1 MSSDEGSDN
10 SNPFGFDAPSP
21 RRTSTRSLQATHD
34 LELEWPPIS
43 QDPFVILTD
52 ISAFGAASKF
62 IRHRSAGTPAST
74 DPAASSDGEDHGS
87 AVDGL
92 ASLWG
97 VRHSNAQLAAA
108 EAIPEAALFQST
120 REYHDS
126 KCLLMQEAV
135 RRCEKMPP
143 SGSCS
148 RTPSGTGSQHQQNIA
163 EAWSCPACTLINAAG
178 LTKCEACGG
187 DRPAG
192 AVVSASDASPGAHQD
207 LPVSNTLMW
216 DSSSPRNDTD
226 LLDGGHSVRFRPAEL
241 ERRLSAPNS
250 EGALER
256 RPSAPEAVIR
266 SRMVWARAPVSLERA
281 SSEHS
286 KNQWRWSVRVHG
298 AHTSAQGTL
307 HIGMGSPR
315 LRDKG
320 ACIGYSSAGFVWQA
334 RGLPGAAEAEAEA
347 EAAEKGLGFS
357 SGDVIEVCIDVA
369 AKIVSFARG
378 DHDSNVCG
386 AVQGDHDSNV
396 RWGGVIM
403 IPMCGWAVQ
412 GDHDSNVVGGGTSQ
426 GVIMIPMCGR
436 AVGHTQGGV
445 LMIPEELIC
454 EGAVQPF
461 VGLVGESVALL
472 TIAESTSSGDLSQR
486 GQGALKASEGGNLG
500 SPEIGST
507 GLLLALLESQM
518 KVDRQLVGTT
528 LIVISEMLPE
538 GIPEGKP
545 AESPTPSKLLLL
557 EQLEA
562 ILDRMLRDPALATPV
577 RMQAASCL
585 VRLAA
590 ALPGARSSIRAYGTL
605 YSLQGDMPMDGL
617 MTTLSSAI
625 KLAAKQPAAKPDPVP
640 ASEEALSMIATQL
653 RTLVDCV
660 LGASLQGPVSKAE
673 ASTMNYGV
681 LCSLLAVARNEL
693 GLAAGNL
700 GWYSQV
706 SQRWANA
713 QPSALAAATGSV
725 AVRRDGS
732 LLRLE
737 AERKGS
743 VAETLQASLQQAH
756 HGFYRGAHYWEVTM
770 SRSTAEM
777 QPGESAP
784 IESCVFL
791 GVTNCS
797 LSPAQSLYGVVIRGG
812 PRPMP
817 LQLFDAG
824 VVTEPP
830 PENQIPVSSQDRI
843 GLCLDLD
850 ADCLFVYV
858 NGQQACVRRMC
869 EFRRGDVGTLQ
880 FFPAAGLVAGGAAI
894 ELHADFEAW
903 KPANTFFP
911 QASLSSGGSWTWK
924 RPNSEPHRPNVSLG
938 RFGGWGPYTEGMA
951 GGGAWIA
958 SLRESC
964 SALHDH
970 AALRLQGTFAGDAQ
984 LTELV
989 NLTGDVLEAMSS
1001 VPSSLSGYLQGL
1013 VATGLTPGP
1022 PPRPAALED
1031 AAHDC
1036 GSRLV
1041 QHSVTGQA
1049 APAEPS
1055 KEILERS
1062 SLLALHRAL
1071 WVERKATLELVGTML
1086 GYLSMTLLQR
1096 SARWLRGQ
1104 LEGLADSGVL
1114 PRGPL
1119 RDPLLPILIEVQ
1131 RQLAVAVMQGTAGLE
1146 QARQYTR
1153 ALQALVE
1160 EALGRILEE
1169 AGRQPERAPD
1179 MLRVVQESFLSQC
1192 LADWVAALL
1201 PEVRGST
1208 LAPAPASERH
1218 IDLAHPVKEL
1228 AVAVM
1233 ARLDA
1238 MLHQLTL
1245 AGLRVSSEVY
1255 AIKERKTVVRYLPE
1269 PQKVHF
1275 PAGTV
1280 RVTVDFVGPPLH
1292 AQGSLLVSRED
1303 GTRLLEAAPGR
1314 DLEVGAIENVQSGGT
1329 LMLRFYSGRTSGFTT
1344 HIPPGFQE
1352 QFRAVVKAAV
1362 LEGALADLE
1371 RKEHCTWLLEALV
1384 MCGARCV
1391 SGLGSARNE
1400 AARGDAVATLRAK
1413 CPQGWQWAVRQGL
1426 MERSDKKVAASVSAE
1441 GTPVTAP
1448 EFLER
1453 ICLGEAEGAQLWA
1466 ECTAAYRALRSG
1478 DSGMVRSQA
1487 DAGTGESEEAAGAA
1501 RTARCMFAALLHH
1514 GGHAGAA
1521 LEVLQGTMTAAQEGG
1536 GALPHAV
1543 LECFALASAST
1554 QLVVNNCSSHDAQQ
1568 EGGLVPDQ
1576 EEGDGA
1582 KAPCGPQSDSAG
1594 KGAVAAAL
1602 SEVRALAR
1610 FLLQLNPVRAP
1621 YNKVSE
1627 TADVDVAG
1635 KVYTRSLSGAPPPWR
1650 ATSFKVSSSSSG
1662 VAGTSSGSLSGADP
1676 TPSPAG
1682 STHSQLAAGVTELE
1696 DDAPV
1701 ARYSSARAPAG
1712 PSAGQRVHRK
1722 SEPRSVSIPE
1732 DADDRGEVGAVLL
1745 RAHSMVSRRDEVKE
1759 SREGG
1764 EDGAR
1769 EKRKRVMK
1777 RSTSERLMQPRFSH
1791 RVTSSEARRLRS
1803 NMSLLAPFLLRAASA
1818 AARGGGLSV
1827 LSSSD
1832 RVLNQVKNFL
1842 ISDVIKP
1849 HQPAATP
1856 ESAPTTTDLPKVTG
1870 LERSASGASAVE
1882 ALHSELAAVQAAARS
1897 KLGALL
1903 GLAELLEGPAGCR
1916 TIAQLTLSQLA
1927 HEGRSLVADHKGC
1940 GTELKAQLQG
1950 AMRRV
1955 VRSASKHRPVEEPAG
1970 PGAEPAGSSPG
1981 PAMTDAAAAWEA
1993 AVGEKAEDHTSALAC
2008 LQVSHV
2014 WGPADHGFLLDMQV
2028 VDKMRLIAELCF
2040 SDLTGPAGAEGAAP
2054 APALEEARPRAEW
2067 WRWMRLLMLGAF
2079 VSVSEE
2085 EDGER
2090 SEEFRGDLLR
2100 VLNSVLRHATP
2111 ISEPQDAVSPSA
2123 LDISAS
2129 LSPSAGASVASTP
2142 TASSDAVASAT
2153 PDAGASAAPN
2163 ASALPPPTPA
2173 PSPPPAASLEE
2184 KRSDTCMRALTILGA
2199 TMPDQ
2204 IAGRWMY
2211 SNALQVDC
2219 LVSLFTA
2226 ACTNCV
2232 TCPALAAVL
2241 TLLGRVLEAAGVQ
2254 AGDLAVR
2261 AMLDN
2266 PEAPPVV
2273 TEHTKAIS
2281 EELRASRSPGEA
2293 PAGYEAVAML
2303 GSLASGLH
2311 LPGRVSPAT
2320 LTRARCATAALVRL
2334 AALEEWQAPA
2344 HAFVEDVVAAVAAVE
2359 TSMAP
2364 DAGPPIGS
2372 DCRAEPPRSCR
2383 AVQYLSAVAAVL
2395 GGAAE
2400 GLHPGALIR
2409 YASNESNDTFLPKL
2423 TVLVEGEHGAR
2434 IEKRAPLKNVELA
2447 GTASASVLSAGSRV
2461 LTGLIPCIR
2470 RSLEVVMRAAGPP
2483 EAALHSGP
2491 DPEDKDPFRGSNGGG
2506 TNKPF
2511 KSSSGSAPGRDEDPE
2526 LYHHAV
2532 RFLQMAVTQM
2542 HVAPELVVPL
2552 LDSAGVVEALLAV
2565 ASQALAQP
2573 RVANLRKFQVL
2584 GDDATWQGAMK
2595 RYTDCMQCEAAAL
2608 LDALAE
2614 SSWDSRDGWPRPKT
2628 AEKSRQEEEKKRNSG
2643 STHGDEDPLDPVVK
2657 IEAKLDAPKERKTF
2671 PWAAH
2676 NAVEHITPSKTNTID
2691 GSNWNLERTDKAD
2704 PEVCNRRTPGRA
2716 LESIPRLN
2724 SDPMA
2729 VQNLISI
2736 YRELGQ
2742 AFALNIMLQ
2751 VAANWGLYKDQ
2762 VESEG
2767 DAAAILRAV
2776 HRFTQCCAAFTGPA
2790 SPIPDVTSVLQ
2801 NVLTPMLHQSWA
2813 PEAAFCLVTA
2823 SMDMLQKGRSVGIS
2837 TNEPPNLQEQ
2847 LSTQI
2852 LGIILL
2858 DEATGST
2865 LREVLLTQQNHDALI
2880 RYAQLMEGQRRR
2892 AALRLLVLFS
2902 ELVLQRGERSPQ
2914 PPLNMD
2920 SACAALGPMLTNLPP
2935 NQFIDPTWQV
2945 ETSKLLRHLLVIM
2958 SMAQCSAH
2966 HGSPPAPCTGER
2978 AQLQSGEPAPERPEL
2993 AGSDQLMNRSRSGT
3007 LVRERWLLKGA
3018 VRFLHIHHE
3027 PAPGG
3032 FEGVV
3037 TVSAEA
3043 RTPSQLRDEP
3053 TETRAEVPGDQP
3065 SACHATATWG
3075 WAQLAAPLS
3084 LTSNFLEVEVLEE
3097 VVGAPG
3103 LPSLLIG
3110 LAEENDGTTHL
3121 ADPPCLDGAPSPLV
3135 RCGSVEVVDLTLEH
3149 TNPLFPESGLF
3160 SYTWTGVPATP
3171 TTEAAKASADP
3182 KRRHMS
3188 TDDGLMPPCRRL
3200 FLAYSAVQGQA
3211 TPFGA
3216 AGSTPGT
3223 SSPAGLANPFGAE
3236 GSTPGTSSPAGL
3248 ATPFAAAGSTPGTSS
3263 PAGLANPFGAE
3274 GSTPGTS
3281 SPAGLA
3287 NPFAAEGSTPGTSS
3301 PAGLANP
3308 FAAAGSTPGTS
3319 SPAGLANPFAA
3330 EGSTPA
3336 VPLFGGSTTP
3346 AFGVTQVPVGE
3357 SRPPTS
3363 FNFGGASSS
3372 SGQPENSSAPARR
3385 ENSSAPARR
3394 GIRRR
3399 GRERAP
3405 ITPAPDTSA
3414 SVNDVSPAPPAPV
3427 CHDVKKFQDPVLAK
3441 GDKVG
3446 LGLMTSFDSDD
3457 QFLFFTRNGLL
3468 VRLLKLTPEADAML
3482 YPTIAVSSLAGRV
3495 AIRRRYCHV
3504 GDMLPKSQSPMP
3516 RGTTTIP
3523 VNQGLV
3529 TAAAFAFTRGDPHLP
3544 AELGRLAFREP
3555 GLKDLE
3561 WKDPLGRKAKD
3572 ASTGSAGYIY
3582 IPAVQAR
3589 TWTLDADAELVALL
3603 NTAPGFAVDTQDSSA
3618 EDLTRFSPEDLMPA
3632 CPDIEPLDRTPF
3644 PSLGS
3649 MSVPELQRRARALH
3663 HFATLLTALL
3673 PKLYLFDVTQCA
3685 EGWFRL
3691 WVDALPHG
3699 TVTGAV
3705 RLAAS
3710 KLLPW
3715 RVRHKFV
3722 MSLAHHRLKSSTFS
3736 DDRPPEIQVDRRA
3749 DPAGRG
3755 MLKQVLDGLQRSG
3768 PGLCLSMF
3776 KNPRQWWRVSFAN
3789 EGVVDAG
3796 GAFRESLSQLSEELM
3811 SPASSLFTPVANRAA
3826 AVGSCRDTHVPVP
3839 DSTEDGQYRFLGMLM
3854 AAAMSSE
3861 NNLALSLSPLIWK
3874 LLAGHTVVWAD
3885 YDAVDAVCF
3894 SSHKQIIFEIE
3905 TGEIDADS
3913 FFDYLVA
3920 DLIEGANLTWQDV
3933 PAVIGCRDPLE
3944 AFEHIQQAC
3953 LLRWSRQVTAMRAGM
3968 ASLVPLECMALWS
3981 WQELERAV
3989 CGDPEIPVVELKQMC
4004 NIEHGVDWEL
4014 RSWLWQALE
4023 EFSPLERALFL
4034 RFASGR
4040 SRLPANIKVRCSG
4053 NDPTY
4058 LPTASTC
4065 DETLKLPRYTQF
4077 EQLKEKLRVAIY
4089 YHEMENA

>member
-1 MSSDEGSDN
+1 
-10 SNPFGFDAPSP
+10 
-21 RRTSTRSLQATHD
+21 
-34 LELEWPPIS
+34 
-43 QDPFVILTD
+43 
-52 ISAFGAASKF
+52 
-62 IRHRSAGTPAST
+62 
-74 DPAASSDGEDHGS
+74 
-87 AVDGL
+87 
-92 ASLWG
+92 
-97 VRHSNAQLAAA
+97 
-108 EAIPEAALFQST
+108 
-120 REYHDS
+120 
-126 KCLLMQEAV
+126 
-135 RRCEKMPP
+135 
-143 SGSCS
+143 
-148 RTPSGTGSQHQQNIA
+148 
-163 EAWSCPACTLINAAG
+163 
-178 LTKCEACGG
+178 
-187 DRPAG
+187 
-192 AVVSASDASPGAHQD
+192 
-207 LPVSNTLMW
+207 
-216 DSSSPRNDTD
+216 
-226 LLDGGHSVRFRPAEL
+226 
-241 ERRLSAPNS
+241 
-250 EGALER
+250 
-256 RPSAPEAVIR
+256 
-266 SRMVWARAPVSLERA
+266 
-281 SSEHS
+281 
-286 KNQWRWSVRVHG
+286 
-298 AHTSAQGTL
+298 
-307 HIGMGSPR
+307 MGSPR

-357 SGDVIEVCIDVA
+357 SGDVIEYSDCGYAFGITGSASLMLRWD
-369 AKIVSFARG
+369 G
-378 DHDSNVCG
+378 DWDLEHKRVG
-386 AVQGDHDSNV
+386 PG
-396 RWGGVIM
+396 RW
-403 IPMCGWAVQ
+403 
-412 GDHDSNVVGGGTSQ
+412 
-426 GVIMIPMCGR
+426 
-436 AVGHTQGGV
+436 
-445 LMIPEELIC
+445 
-454 EGAVQPF
+454 
-461 VGLVGESVALL
+461 
-472 TIAESTSSGDLSQR
+472 
-486 GQGALKASEGGNLG
+486 
-500 SPEIGST
+500 SPGST

-756 HGFYRGAHYWEVTM
+756 HGFYRGAHYWETLVHGLRKGIGA
-770 SRSTAEM
+770 SAVAWA
-777 QPGESAP
+777 PGLDPTSGAVSEGDDRWM
-784 IESCVFL
+784 I
-791 GVTNCS
+791 G
-797 LSPAQSLYGVVIRGG
+797 GRGG

-1269 PQKVHF
+1269 PQK
-1275 PAGTV
+1275 
-1280 RVTVDFVGPPLH
+1280 
-1292 AQGSLLVSRED
+1292 
-1303 GTRLLEAAPGR
+1303 
-1314 DLEVGAIENVQSGGT
+1314 
-1329 LMLRFYSGRTSGFTT
+1329 
-1344 HIPPGFQE
+1344 
-1352 QFRAVVKAAV
+1352 
-1362 LEGALADLE
+1362 
-1371 RKEHCTWLLEALV
+1371 
-1384 MCGARCV
+1384 
-1391 SGLGSARNE
+1391 
-1400 AARGDAVATLRAK
+1400 
-1413 CPQGWQWAVRQGL
+1413 
-1426 MERSDKKVAASVSAE
+1426 
-1441 GTPVTAP
+1441 
-1448 EFLER
+1448 
-1453 ICLGEAEGAQLWA
+1453 
-1466 ECTAAYRALRSG
+1466 
-1478 DSGMVRSQA
+1478 
-1487 DAGTGESEEAAGAA
+1487 
-1501 RTARCMFAALLHH
+1501 
-1514 GGHAGAA
+1514 
-1521 LEVLQGTMTAAQEGG
+1521 EGG

-2008 LQVSHV
+2008 LQVHFPAGTVRVTVDFVGPPLHAQGSLLVSREDGTRLLEAAPGRDLEVGAIENVQSGGTLMLRFYSGRTSGFTTHIPPGFQEQFRAVVKAAVLEGALADLERKEHCTWLLEALVMCGARCVSGLGSARNEAARGDAVATLRAKCPQGWQWAVRQGLMERSDKKVAASVSAEGTPVTAPEFLERICLGEAEGAQLWAECTAAYRALRSGDSGMVSHV

-2691 GSNWNLERTDKAD
+2691 GSNWNLAGHTLPSASLSPQNDMDAYKSHGNRASELLLPERTDKAD

-3160 SYTWTGVPATP
+3160 SYTWTG
-3171 TTEAAKASADP
+3171 
-3182 KRRHMS
+3182 
-3188 TDDGLMPPCRRL
+3188 
-3200 FLAYSAVQGQA
+3200 
-3211 TPFGA
+3211 
-3216 AGSTPGT
+3216 
-3223 SSPAGLANPFGAE
+3223 
-3236 GSTPGTSSPAGL
+3236 
-3248 ATPFAAAGSTPGTSS
+3248 
-3263 PAGLANPFGAE
+3263 
-3274 GSTPGTS
+3274 
-3281 SPAGLA
+3281 
-3287 NPFAAEGSTPGTSS
+3287 
-3301 PAGLANP
+3301 
-3308 FAAAGSTPGTS
+3308 
-3319 SPAGLANPFAA
+3319 LANPFAA

-3346 AFGVTQVPVGE
+3346 AFGVTQ
-3357 SRPPTS
+3357 
-3363 FNFGGASSS
+3363 
-3372 SGQPENSSAPARR
+3372 
-3385 ENSSAPARR
+3385 
-3394 GIRRR
+3394 
-3399 GRERAP
+3399 
-3405 ITPAPDTSA
+3405 
-3414 SVNDVSPAPPAPV
+3414 
-3427 CHDVKKFQDPVLAK
+3427 

-3603 NTAPGFAVDTQDSSA
+3603 NTAPGFAVDTQFGARAREAFVTAQFLEALEACLSDVSGDSSA

-3811 SPASSLFTPVANRAA
+3811 SPASSLFTP
-3826 AVGSCRDTHVPVP
+3826 
-3839 DSTEDGQYRFLGMLM
+3839 YRFLGMLM

-3953 LLRWSRQVTAMRAGM
+3953 LLRWSRQACLLR
-3968 ASLVPLECMALWS
+3968 WS
-3981 WQELERAV
+3981 RKVAVIQQACLLRWSRQAAWHGAAAQAVLDTPRWTGNMDEGGKRLLGVEGVQELERAV

-4014 RSWLWQALE
+4014 RDARESYCMISDDAVKIDLDIL
-4023 EFSPLERALFL
+4023 
-4034 RFASGR
+4034 
-4040 SRLPANIKVRCSG
+4040 
-4053 NDPTY
+4053 
-4058 LPTASTC
+4058 
-4065 DETLKLPRYTQF
+4065 
-4077 EQLKEKLRVAIY
+4077 
-4089 YHEMENA
+4089 YHFIILVELSYCNNCWY